1 MNKLYKNAEFYVKM
15 LDFFVKKA
23 IIKVPQTRS
32 GSPHRHIFGLFL
44 CLFDILLRRHTIIM
58 LIIAETVRDS
68 VRTRAPLLGSG
79 SSFGFFLFI
88 RLKIPI
94 SRRRYMK
101 NAERTVK
108 TARRT
113 ESLKKTV
120 KGKNQELTFDELEA
134 RTDSIARDVYD
145 TALIYKDDAVGLYGA
160 IMYAAIKI
168 LVKTERLAEPKT
180 EAERLARE
188 KQVSFITDLIYKE
201 HAKRGLA

>member
-1 MNKLYKNAEFYVKM
+1 MKM
-15 LDFFVKKA
+15 
-23 IIKVPQTRS
+23 
-32 GSPHRHIFGLFL
+32 
-44 CLFDILLRRHTIIM
+44 
-58 LIIAETVRDS
+58 
-68 VRTRAPLLGSG
+68 
-79 SSFGFFLFI
+79 
-88 RLKIPI
+88 
-94 SRRRYMK
+94 
-101 NAERTVK
+101 NAERAVK
-108 TARRT
+108 TARKT

-188 KQVSFITDLIYKE
+188 KQVSFITDLIIRDNE
-201 HAKRGLA
+201 RRGLHEKKIS